1 MKIGETVRVKGTKMI
16 GEVVEINYKR
26 VGSSTNKMFCVVKF
40 EIKQQEFGVE
50 ELTKNLDN

>member
-1 MKIGETVRVKGTKMI
+1 MKIGEIVRVKGTKMI
-16 GEVVEINYKR
+16 GEIVEINYKR

-40 EIKQQEFGVE
+40 ETKQQEFGVE